1 MQRLRRLTRRRRRR
15 RETRAVA
22 EAVEERPVSFIPL
35 ADGETSREI
44 DPVLDCLAFVA
55 RQADRPSSPVLL
67 RAGLALSADGRLP
80 FHQVEPALEQ
90 VGMRADCV
98 TRKLKGWPSG
108 KCPAVLELD
117 DDRAAVLLDVRDRD
131 GLIYAPGLAEP
142 MWVKLEEIEGAFTGR
157 AVVVETDPTR
167 ERENERPWDEAKR
180 RHWFWSE
187 VWKLRREFWP
197 VLLAALI
204 VNMLAFAMP
213 LFTMNVYDRVIPN
226 KAAATLWV
234 LALGVLLALT
244 FDFVLRIARARLIDE
259 VGRSLDAKLSQ
270 KLFEKVMNLPM
281 ADRQGST
288 GALARRVSDYEM
300 VRDFFASTTVVLAVD
315 LTFMILFLAFITLV
329 GGWLVLV
336 PLAGIS
342 IMIAAGL
349 SLQRQMG
356 RVALDAQADSSLQH
370 SVLVESISGA
380 ETLKAARA
388 EGQMLGRWR
397 RYAAMSAA
405 TSERMRKLSA
415 IAVNSASI
423 SQQTI
428 SVGLLVGGFYRFQ
441 AGEMTMGAIIAII
454 MISGRSLQP
463 VGQLAFLITRGKQAM
478 ATLTSLQRMMEAQ
491 DERQTAIRSIVP
503 EIRAGHI
510 EFGDVSFRYPN
521 GARDSLSGLSLKINP
536 GDRIGVIGR
545 VASGKSTLGRV
556 LCGLYGPTAGEIL
569 VDGLDSRQYHPHQL
583 REAFRFVSQD
593 ADVFS
598 GTVRDNLMLG
608 AAQADDAQLIDAVV
622 RSGADIFLSRD
633 AAGFDLPVG
642 ERGGY
647 LSGGQRSL
655 LVLAR
660 ALVTPSKLLFL
671 DEPTGSMDTQTELYF
686 IEHLKSALAPG
697 QALVVATHR
706 HNMLSI
712 LNRLIVI
719 DGGKIIADGPRDEIL
734 RHLTAASDARKAAQ

>member
-1 MQRLRRLTRRRRRR
+1 MNWLD
-15 RETRAVA
+15 
-22 EAVEERPVSFIPL
+22 VEP
-35 ADGETSREI
+35 SREI
-44 DPVLDCLAFVA
+44 DPVLDCLAFLA

-67 RAGLALSADGRLP
+67 RAGLALSPDGRLP
-80 FHQVEPALEQ
+80 FHQVEPALDQ
-90 VGMRADCV
+90 VGMRADPIA
-98 TRKLKGWPSG
+98 RSLRAWPSG
-108 KCPAVLELD
+108 KCPAILELEE
-117 DDRAAVLLDVRDRD
+117 DRAAVLLDIRDRD
-131 GLIYAPGLAEP
+131 GLIYAPGLSEP
-142 MWVKLEEIEGAFTGR
+142 MWIKIAELEPYYTGR

-187 VWKLRREFWP
+187 IWKVRREFWP

-204 VNMLAFAMP
+204 ANMLAFAMP

-226 KAAATLWV
+226 KAVATLWV
-234 LALGVLLALT
+234 LALGVLLALA
-244 FDFVLRIARARLIDE
+244 FDFTLRVARARLIDE
-259 VGRSLDAKLSQ
+259 VARKLDAKLSQ

-281 ADRQGST
+281 SDRQGST
-288 GALARRVSDYEM
+288 GALARRVSDYEF

-315 LTFMILFLAFITLV
+315 MTFMVLFLAFILVV

-336 PLAGIS
+336 PLVG
-342 IMIAAGL
+342 IAAMLTAGM

-356 RVALDAQADSSLQH
+356 KVALDAQADSSLQH
-370 SVLVESISGA
+370 SVLIESISGA

-397 RYAAMSAA
+397 RYSAMSAA
-405 TSERMRKLSA
+405 TNENMRRLSA
-415 IAVNSASI
+415 VAVNLASI
-423 SQQTI
+423 SQQSI
-428 SVGLLVGGFYRFQ
+428 SIGLLVGGFYRFQ
-441 AGEMTMGAIIAII
+441 EGAMTMGAIIAII

-463 VGQLAFLITRGKQAM
+463 VGQLAFLITRGKQAF
-478 ATLTSLQRMMEAQ
+478 ATLASLQRMMEAE
-491 DERQTAIRSIVP
+491 DERQSAMRSIVP

-510 EFGDVSFRYPN
+510 ELRDLTFRYPE
-521 GARDSLSGLSLKINP
+521 ASRDALSHVNLKIEP
-536 GDRIGVIGR
+536 GERIGIIGR

-556 LCGLYGPTAGEIL
+556 LCGLYAPSEGELL

-598 GTVRDNLMLG
+598 GSVRDNLMLG
-608 AAQADDAQLIDAVV
+608 AAQADDQQLIDAVV

-633 AAGFDLPVG
+633 AAGFDLQVG
-642 ERGGY
+642 ERGGR

-660 ALVTPSKLLFL
+660 ALVTPSKMLFL

-686 IEHLKSALAPG
+686 IEHLKTAIAPD
-697 QALVVATHR
+697 QALIVATHR

-719 DGGKIIADGPRDEIL
+719 DGGKIIADGPRDQIL
-734 RHLTAASDARKAAQ
+734 RHLTGASSQQKAAE

>member
-1 MQRLRRLTRRRRRR
+1 MSFMHWL
-15 RETRAVA
+15 E
-22 EAVEERPVSFIPL
+22 VEQ
-35 ADGETSREI
+35 SREI

-80 FHQVEPALEQ
+80 FHQTEPALEQ
-90 VGMRADCV
+90 VGMRAE
-98 TRKLKGWPSG
+98 TIARRLKGWPSA
-108 KCPAVLELD
+108 KCPAILELE
-117 DDRAAVLLDVRDRD
+117 DDRAAVLLDVRDND

-142 MWVKLEEIEGAFTGR
+142 MWTKLVELEPAYTGR
-157 AVVVETDPTR
+157 AVIVETDPTR

-187 VWKLRREFWP
+187 VWKVRREFWP

-204 VNMLAFAMP
+204 VNLLAFAMP

-226 KAAATLWV
+226 KAVATLWV
-234 LALGVLLALT
+234 LALGVLLALV
-244 FDFVLRIARARLIDE
+244 FDFTLRVARGRLIDE
-259 VGRSLDAKLSQ
+259 VGRRLDARLSQ

-281 ADRQGST
+281 SDRQGST

-315 LTFMILFLAFITLV
+315 LTFLILFLAFITFV

-336 PLAGIS
+336 PLAGIAV
-342 IMIAAGL
+342 MLTAGL
-349 SLQRQMG
+349 SLQRSMG
-356 RVALDAQADSSLQH
+356 KVALDVQADSSLQH
-370 SVLVESISGA
+370 SVLIESISGA

-397 RYAAMSAA
+397 RYASMSAA

-415 IAVNSASI
+415 VAVNLASI
-423 SQQTI
+423 SQQSI
-428 SVGLLVGGFYRFQ
+428 SVGLLIGGFYRFQ
-441 AGEMTMGAIIAII
+441 AGDMTMGAIIAII

-463 VGQLAFLITRGKQAM
+463 VGQLAFLVTRGKQAF
-478 ATLTSLQRMMEAQ
+478 ATLDSLQRMMEAQ
-491 DERQTAIRSIVP
+491 DERQTAVLSIVP
-503 EIRAGHI
+503 EIRAGHL
-510 EFGDVSFRYPN
+510 ELRNVSFRYPN
-521 GARDSLSGLSLKINP
+521 ASRDALDGIDLKINP
-536 GDRIGVIGR
+536 GERIGVIGR

-556 LCGLYGPTAGEIL
+556 LCGLYAPTGGEML

-608 AAQADDAQLIDAVV
+608 AAQADDNQLIDAVV

-642 ERGGY
+642 ERGSR

-660 ALVTPSKLLFL
+660 ALVSPSKLLFL

-686 IEHLKSALAPG
+686 IEHLKTALASD
-697 QALVVATHR
+697 QALVVSTHR

-712 LNRLIVI
+712 LDRLIVI
-719 DGGKIIADGPRDEIL
+719 EAGKIIADGPRDQIL
-734 RHLTAASDARKAAQ
+734 KHLSSAACAQQAAQ

>member
-1 MQRLRRLTRRRRRR
+1 MHWLD
-15 RETRAVA
+15 A
-22 EAVEERPVSFIPL
+22 ER
-35 ADGETSREI
+35 SREI
-44 DPVLDCLAFVA
+44 DPVLECLAYLA
-55 RQADRPSSPVLL
+55 KQSDRPSSPVLL
-67 RAGLALSADGRLP
+67 RAGVALSPEGRLP
-80 FHQVEPALEQ
+80 FHQTEPALEQ
-90 VGMRADCV
+90 VGMRAE
-98 TRKLKGWPSG
+98 TIARRLKAWPLS
-108 KCPAVLELD
+108 KCPAILELE
-117 DDRAAVLLDVRDRD
+117 DDRAAVLLEVRDRD

-142 MWVKLEEIEGAFTGR
+142 MWTKLAELEPAYTGR

-167 ERENERPWDEAKR
+167 ERENERPWDEATR

-187 VWKLRREFWP
+187 VWKVRREFWP

-226 KAAATLWV
+226 KAVATLWV
-234 LALGVLLALT
+234 LALGVLLALV
-244 FDFVLRIARARLIDE
+244 FDFTLRIARGRLIDE
-259 VGRSLDAKLSQ
+259 VARKLDAKLSQ

-281 ADRQGST
+281 SDRQGST

-315 LTFMILFLAFITLV
+315 LTFLFLFLGFITLV

-336 PLAGIS
+336 PLFGIAVMLIAGV
-342 IMIAAGL
+342 

-356 RVALDAQADSSLQH
+356 KVALDAQADSSLQH
-370 SVLVESISGA
+370 SVLIESISGA

-397 RYAAMSAA
+397 RYASMSAA

-415 IAVNSASI
+415 VAVNLASI
-423 SQQTI
+423 SQQSI
-428 SVGLLVGGFYRFQ
+428 SVGLLIGGFYRFQ

-463 VGQLAFLITRGKQAM
+463 VGQLAFLITRGKQAF

-491 DERQTAIRSIVP
+491 DERQTGMLSIVP

-510 EFGDVSFRYPN
+510 EFRNVSFRYPN
-521 GARDSLSGLSLKINP
+521 ASRDALDGIDLKINP
-536 GDRIGVIGR
+536 GERIGIIGR

-556 LCGLYGPTAGEIL
+556 VCGLYAPTGGEML

-608 AAQADDAQLIDAVV
+608 AAQADDQQLVDAVV

-642 ERGGY
+642 ERGSR
-647 LSGGQRSL
+647 LSGGQRAL

-660 ALVTPSKLLFL
+660 ALVSPSKMLFL

-686 IEHLKSALAPG
+686 IEHLKTALAAD

-734 RHLTAASDARKAAQ
+734 KHLTAAAAQPKVAQA

>member
-1 MQRLRRLTRRRRRR
+1 
-15 RETRAVA
+15 
-22 EAVEERPVSFIPL
+22 
-35 ADGETSREI
+35 
-44 DPVLDCLAFVA
+44 
-55 RQADRPSSPVLL
+55 
-67 RAGLALSADGRLP
+67 LP
-80 FHQVEPALEQ
+80 FHQTEPALEQ
-90 VGMRADCV
+90 VGMRAE
-98 TRKLKGWPSG
+98 TIARRLKAWPSS
-108 KCPAVLELD
+108 KCPAILELE
-117 DDRAAVLLDVRDRD
+117 DDRAAVLLEVRDHD

-142 MWVKLEEIEGAFTGR
+142 MWTKLTELEPVYTGR

-187 VWKLRREFWP
+187 VWKVRREFWP

-204 VNMLAFAMP
+204 VNLLAFAMP

-234 LALGVLLALT
+234 LALGVLLALI
-244 FDFVLRIARARLIDE
+244 FDFTLRVARGRLIDE

-281 ADRQGST
+281 SDRQGST

-315 LTFMILFLAFITLV
+315 LTFLFLFLAFITLV
-329 GGWLVLV
+329 GGWLVFV
-336 PLAGIS
+336 PLLGIAIMLTAGV
-342 IMIAAGL
+342 

-356 RVALDAQADSSLQH
+356 KVALDAQADSSLQH
-370 SVLVESISGA
+370 SVLIESISGA

-397 RYAAMSAA
+397 RYASMSAA

-415 IAVNSASI
+415 VAVNLASI
-423 SQQTI
+423 SQQSI

-463 VGQLAFLITRGKQAM
+463 VGQLAFLITRGKQAF

-491 DERQTAIRSIVP
+491 DERQTAMLSIVP

-510 EFGDVSFRYPN
+510 EFRNVSFRYPN
-521 GARDSLSGLSLKINP
+521 ASRDALDGIDLKINP
-536 GDRIGVIGR
+536 GERIGIIGR

-556 LCGLYGPTAGEIL
+556 ICGLYAPTGGEML

-608 AAQADDAQLIDAVV
+608 AAQADDQQLIDAVV

-642 ERGGY
+642 ERGSR

-660 ALVTPSKLLFL
+660 ALVSPSKLLFL

-686 IEHLKSALAPG
+686 IEHLKTALG
-697 QALVVATHR
+697 SDQALVVSTHR

-712 LNRLIVI
+712 LDRLIVI
-719 DGGKIIADGPRDEIL
+719 DNGKILADGPREQIL
-734 RHLTAASDARKAAQ
+734 KHLSSAASAQQAAQ

>member
-1 MQRLRRLTRRRRRR
+1 MSFMHWLD
-15 RETRAVA
+15 
-22 EAVEERPVSFIPL
+22 VEP
-35 ADGETSREI
+35 SREI
-44 DPVLDCLAFVA
+44 DPVLDCLTFLA

-67 RAGLALSADGRLP
+67 RAGLAVSADGRLP
-80 FHQVEPALEQ
+80 FHQIEPALEQ
-90 VGMRADCV
+90 VGMRADPL
-98 TRKLKGWPSG
+98 TRRLSGWPSG
-108 KCPAVLELD
+108 KCPAILELE
-117 DDRAAVLLDVRDRD
+117 DDRAAVLLEVRDRD

-142 MWVKLEEIEGAFTGR
+142 IWVKLSEVEPAYTGR

-167 ERENERPWDEAKR
+167 ERENERPWDEVKR

-187 VWKLRREFWP
+187 IYKVRREFWP

-226 KAAATLWV
+226 KAEATLWV
-234 LALGVLLALT
+234 LALGVLFALC
-244 FDFVLRIARARLIDE
+244 FDFVLRIARSRLIDE
-259 VGRSLDAKLSQ
+259 VARKLDAKLSQ

-281 ADRQGST
+281 SERLGST
-288 GALARRVSDYEM
+288 GAMARRVSDYEM

-315 LTFMILFLAFITLV
+315 LTFMFLFLAFITFV

-336 PLAGIS
+336 PIAGILV
-342 IMIAAGL
+342 MLIAGF

-356 RVALDAQADSSLQH
+356 KVALDAQADSSLQH
-370 SVLVESISGA
+370 SVLVESISGV

-415 IAVNSASI
+415 VAVNLASI
-423 SQQTI
+423 SQQSI

-441 AGEMTMGAIIAII
+441 TGDMSMGAIIAII
-454 MISGRSLQP
+454 MLSGRSLQP
-463 VGQLAFLITRGKQAM
+463 VGQLAFLVTRGKQAF
-478 ATLTSLQRMMEAQ
+478 ATLTSLQRMMEAD
-491 DERQTAIRSIVP
+491 DERHGATRSIVP

-510 EFGDVSFRYPN
+510 ETRDVTFRYP
-521 GARDSLSGLSLKINP
+521 GAGRDSLSDLNLKIEP
-536 GDRIGVIGR
+536 GERIGIIGR

-556 LCGLYGPTAGEIL
+556 LCGLYAPTGGEML

-608 AAQADDAQLIDAVV
+608 AAQADDQQLIDAVV

-642 ERGGY
+642 ERGAR

-660 ALVTPSKLLFL
+660 ALVSPSKMLFL
-671 DEPTGSMDTQTELYF
+671 DEPTGSMDTQTEMYF
-686 IEHLKSALAPG
+686 IEHLKTALVPG
-697 QALVVATHR
+697 QSLVVATHR

-712 LNRLIVI
+712 VNRLIVI
-719 DGGKIIADGPRDEIL
+719 DGGKIIADGPRDEIMKQ
-734 RHLTAASDARKAAQ
+734 LTAASAEAQKAAEAQRAAKS